1 MNKTEPYISLEW
13 IPATSVIA
21 ERSFSQSGLIYS
33 ELRQRLLPYILECLM
48 FLKHNRNFWDVFTVA
63 TLINNNQ
70 TDDDQL

>member
-33 ELRQRLLPYILECLM
+33 ELRQRLLPYNLECLM

-70 TDDDQL
+70 TGDDQL